1 LRLEGAGLL
10 LTDGSHKQSTLQ
22 KPKAFCPGYIQM
34 IQMAEKD
41 EMTTKTYALSV
52 LSYTTWISKKKL
64 RFRAMF
70 LASVPVI
77 SQ

>member
-1 LRLEGAGLL
+1 
-10 LTDGSHKQSTLQ
+10 
-22 KPKAFCPGYIQM
+22 M

-70 LASVPVI
+70 LASFPVI